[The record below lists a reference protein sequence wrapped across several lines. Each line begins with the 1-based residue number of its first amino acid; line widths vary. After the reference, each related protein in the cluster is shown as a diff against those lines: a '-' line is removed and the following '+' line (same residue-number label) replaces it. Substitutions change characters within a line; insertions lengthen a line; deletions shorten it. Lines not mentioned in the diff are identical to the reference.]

1 MEEGKILEAISRV
14 IARIDGLERRLEDLR
29 RDIASLAATVYA
41 QCLLE
46 QRGPGKIMRAG
57 LPGQVDAILVVGEKA
72 YVALLRPVT
81 TRDDADRIRRIAS
94 HVAALA
100 GVEATSIV
108 PTIVT
113 GRYLGG
119 EPPEG
124 VEVIVC

>member
-29 RDIASLAATVYA
+29 RDITSLAATVYA

-46 QRGPGKIMRAG
+46 RRGPGKIMRVG
-57 LPGQVDAILVVGEKA
+57 LPRQVDAILIAGDKA
-72 YVALLRPVT
+72 YVALLRPVA
-81 TRDDADRIRRIAS
+81 TRDEADRIKRIAP

-100 GVEATSIV
+100 GVEAASIV

-124 VEVIVC
+124 VDVIVC